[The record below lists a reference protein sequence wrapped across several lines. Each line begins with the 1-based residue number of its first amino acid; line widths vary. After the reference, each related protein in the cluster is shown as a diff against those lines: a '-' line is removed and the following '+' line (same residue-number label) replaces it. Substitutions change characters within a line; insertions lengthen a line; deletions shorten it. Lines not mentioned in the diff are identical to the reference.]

1 VIRGRGTCV
10 CGGTDGVRQPL
21 EPGMAFVI
29 PTNVVHAFE
38 TADDEEL
45 DVIAFHPDSDFGPSA
60 DDHPMINRTMV
71 EGVSASQI
79 ESIQTRV
86 QINSIE

>member
-1 VIRGRGTCV
+1 VIRGQGTCV
-10 CGGTDGVRQPL
+10 CGDSRQAL

-29 PTNVVHAFE
+29 PANVVHAFE
-38 TADDEEL
+38 TTHGQEL

-71 EGVSASQI
+71 NGISASKIQ
-79 ESIQTRV
+79 SIQTLRF
-86 QINSIE
+86 